1 MIPVLEVGMPA
12 RKVVRWGNGMAIR
25 IPKALLRDA
34 NLQEGDTLS
43 LSVRSGAII
52 AKPVKT
58 KPVLD
63 DLLAKV
69 SPENVHDAMEWG
81 KPRGKEAW

>member
-1 MIPVLEVGMPA
+1 MPV
-12 RKVVRWGNGMAIR
+12 RKLVRWGNGMAIR

-43 LSVRSGAII
+43 LTVRSGTII

-58 KPVLD
+58 KPVLE

-69 SPENVHDAMEWG
+69 SPENVHGEMEWG
-81 KPRGKEAW
+81 KPRGREAW

>member
-1 MIPVLEVGMPA
+1 MPL
-12 RKVVRWGNGMAIR
+12 RKLVRWGNGMAIR

-43 LSVRSGAII
+43 LTVRSGAIV

-58 KPVLD
+58 KPVLE

-69 SPENVHDAMEWG
+69 SPENVHGEMEWG

>member
-1 MIPVLEVGMPA
+1 MPA
-12 RKVVRWGNGMAIR
+12 RKLVRWGNGMAIR

-43 LSVRSGAII
+43 LTVRSGTII

-58 KPVLD
+58 KPVLE

-69 SPENVHDAMEWG
+69 TPENVHGEAEWG
-81 KPRGKEAW
+81 TPRGKEAW

>member
-1 MIPVLEVGMPA
+1 MPA
-12 RKVVRWGNGMAIR
+12 RKLVRWGNGMAIR

-43 LSVRSGAII
+43 LTVRSGTII

-58 KPVLD
+58 KPVLE

-69 SPENVHDAMEWG
+69 SPENVHGEMEWG
-81 KPRGKEAW
+81 TPRRREAW